1 MILVTGWT
9 GNTGGLVVEKLR
21 KRFPERT
28 IVGVARSAGVPTVAN
43 LIVETADLAREDE
56 IAALFRKYPFRSIIH
71 VANIRYSPVLMRMAE
86 AHRVEHIVL
95 VHTAAIH
102 SRYQEYRDL
111 YESIESAILG
121 SVYVHTA
128 STILRPTLIYGNH
141 RDHNLHKLIR
151 ALARWPVFPVFGGG
165 AARMQPVHVE
175 DLAMAIVRSV
185 DNPRAVNKIYD
196 LSGGSVVTYREML
209 GMIAAELGRRV
220 VFVPV
225 PQGLAEGLAAL
236 YSRVAR
242 NPRIT
247 VEQVRRL
254 REDKS
259 CSHEA
264 AAADLDFRP
273 RPFAEG
279 LRQEIAELRRG
290 GLL

>member
-1 MILVTGWT
+1 VILVTGWT
-9 GNTGGLVVEKLR
+9 GNTGGLVVQNLR
-21 KRFPERT
+21 RRFPERT
-28 IVGVARSAGVPTVAN
+28 IVGVARSAGAPTVTN
-43 LIVETADLAREDE
+43 QIVETADLARERE
-56 IAALFRKYPFRSIIH
+56 VAALFRRYSFRSIVH
-71 VANIRYSPVLMRMAE
+71 VANIRYSPLLMRLAE
-86 AHRVEHIVL
+86 AHRIERVVL
-95 VHTAAIH
+95 VHTAALH

-111 YESIESAILG
+111 YESIEGAILG
-121 SVYVHTA
+121 SAYAHTA
-128 STILRPTLIYGNH
+128 YTILRPTLIYGNH

-165 AARMQPVHVE
+165 SARMQPIHVE
-175 DLAMAIVRSV
+175 DLATAIVRCV
-185 DNPRAVNKIYD
+185 DNPKVVNRAYD

-259 CSHEA
+259 CPHEA
-264 AAADLDFRP
+264 ATEDLDFRP

-279 LRQEIAELRRG
+279 LRQEIEELRRE
-290 GLL
+290 GLI